1 MEKVTRDPTV
11 QTKAIM
17 SKCQP
22 AFLLVFLVLFLTA
35 MGTEWSSWKTMVEET
50 GRGTLDREL

>member
-1 MEKVTRDPTV
+1 MEKATRDPIV
-11 QTKAIM
+11 QAKAII

-22 AFLLVFLVLFLTA
+22 AFPFAFLIPFLTA